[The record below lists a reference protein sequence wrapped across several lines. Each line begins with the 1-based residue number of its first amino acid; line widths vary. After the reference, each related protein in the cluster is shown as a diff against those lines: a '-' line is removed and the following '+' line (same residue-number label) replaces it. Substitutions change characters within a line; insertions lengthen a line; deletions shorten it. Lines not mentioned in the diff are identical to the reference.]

1 MRDVSSAHASAFQLH
16 LTLPEADFNTFFC
29 SCYLF
34 IYSCLFILTITS
46 IGSFQ
51 LKTDKTRDP
60 KSFNIDVASKS
71 ILKRIG
77 VLELSLAGTRQAA

>member
-1 MRDVSSAHASAFQLH
+1 MYRVSSAHASAFQLH

-29 SCYLF
+29 SVT
-34 IYSCLFILTITS
+34 CLFILTITS

-77 VLELSLAGTRQAA
+77 VLELSLAGRRQAA